1 MWLHSENVFFF
12 KKISALII
20 MFDQSLLEKPIYIT
34 AFTHRSYLNE
44 ASDATES
51 NERLEFLGD
60 SVLSLVVSRILFES
74 RPSDN
79 EGDLT
84 NLRSFIVKTQ
94 SLAKASKKLGLGNY
108 LRLSKGEEL
117 SGGRENTQL
126 LANTFEALLGALFLD
141 QGIDAAITFVKEN
154 LLPLF
159 EEEIR
164 NGPPKDAKSV
174 LQEVAQNLTKQSPKY
189 KILRTDGPDHAKE
202 FTVGVFIQGK
212 QMGEGKGFS
221 KQIAEEQAAEM
232 ALKEIKSPNNPVI

>member
-1 MWLHSENVFFF
+1 
-12 KKISALII
+12 
-20 MFDQSLLEKPIYIT
+20 MFDQSLLEKPLFKT

-44 ASDATES
+44 ANDANES

-74 RPSDN
+74 RTADT

-84 NLRSFIVKTQ
+84 NLRSYIVKTP
-94 SLAKASKKLGLGNY
+94 SLAKASKKLGLGSF

-126 LANTFEALLGALFLD
+126 LANTFEAVLGALYLD
-141 QGIDAAITFVKEN
+141 QGLEAAVAFVNEH

-159 EEEIR
+159 EYEIK

-189 KILRTDGPDHAKE
+189 KILRTEGPDHAKE
-202 FTVGVFIQGK
+202 FTVGVFVQGR

-221 KQIAEEQAAEM
+221 KQIAEEHAAEI
-232 ALKEIKSPNNPVI
+232 AIKELEKQSKSLEV

>member
-1 MWLHSENVFFF
+1 MGMSRNF
-12 KKISALII
+12 A
-20 MFDQSLLEKPIYIT
+20 MFDQSLLEKPLFIT

-44 ASDATES
+44 ASDVTES

-74 RPSDN
+74 RRGDT

-84 NLRSFIVKTQ
+84 NLRSYIVKTP
-94 SLAKASKKLGLGNY
+94 SLAKASKKLNLGSF

-126 LANTFEALLGALFLD
+126 LANTFEAVLGAIFLE
-141 QGIDAAITFVKEN
+141 QGIEAAEVFVKEN

-159 EEEIR
+159 EHEIE

-189 KILRTDGPDHAKE
+189 KILSTEGTDHAKE
-202 FTVGVFIQGK
+202 FTVGVFVQGK
-212 QMGEGKGFS
+212 QLGEGKGFS
-221 KQIAEEQAAEM
+221 KQVAEEKAAEI
-232 ALKEIKSPNNPVI
+232 AIKELQPAQ